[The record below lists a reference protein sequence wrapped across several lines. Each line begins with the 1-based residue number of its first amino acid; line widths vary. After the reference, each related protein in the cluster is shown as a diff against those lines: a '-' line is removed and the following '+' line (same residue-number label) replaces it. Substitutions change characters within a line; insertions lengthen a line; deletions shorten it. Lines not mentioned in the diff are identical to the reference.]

1 MGQPV
6 RVCHTD
12 KKQNRGFTMTN
23 IFSTGLITMLL
34 SNHISSEP
42 SWQQKKSLECETCG
56 EDQYTCAD
64 CMLVATLP
72 LELENDKDLKH
83 RGRLWDYLL
92 LGGAPFQ
99 NITLSTKTRRAAE
112 GGAPS
117 ETNTSTVSSGSLL
130 AAGEPPSESG
140 SHGWGRKCCPWG
152 SKGLPWS
159 GSRVLKNLVW
169 WYYRFRC
176 LFVIHLALF
185 FVITEGNTNVLL
197 TGNVS
202 CCHWP
207 PTGWPRPFSGK
218 VFCKNHCNFR

>member
-23 IFSTGLITMLL
+23 VFSTGLITMLL

-64 CMLVATLP
+64 WMLVATLP
-72 LELENDKDLKH
+72 LELENDKDFKH

-159 GSRVLKNLVW
+159 GSRVLKNLV
-169 WYYRFRC
+169 
-176 LFVIHLALF
+176 VILSLPMSFCNTFSSFFCYNWRKHKCSSDRKCKLLPLASHRVATPF
-185 FVITEGNTNVLL
+185 FGKSLL
-197 TGNVS
+197 
-202 CCHWP
+202 
-207 PTGWPRPFSGK
+207 
-218 VFCKNHCNFR
+218 